1 MLKLKKK
8 LFSTFAATT
17 LILLFFGFSLN
28 TFAINDITQEK
39 VSAEEYQFSGSKNCG
54 DDDGFTEPSDI
65 KKDDNHYGWKIGNFI
80 VSGYTRVENG
90 DTENPIFLKNVG
102 DTVKLSFILNQD
114 INKLNGDDK
123 LKINDDEKA
132 YDEYFGIKETNFGKG
147 ALIIKYTNYE
157 NKSEEPQ
164 IYTDYLSGIEVG
176 ANTEVQLCEEG
187 DYEVSLDYSVLTET
201 FGDLWK
207 IKTSKLV
214 TFEDDYKI
222 FFKFSVRNGNCM
234 AYPFDVKTGQELT
247 DTTFTENGFRLD
259 LAKSRYL
266 KIDITKQVLNAG
278 KDGLTEDTRFN
289 KPARDGEEFTEEG
302 IYTITVSNTY
312 TNRTT
317 EKIIYVGSDSVLQA
331 YVTNQSYSVAE
342 INDLVTEG
350 ATINDDGTIDIP
362 DTAEIPTEVST
373 EEYTEITTN
382 ITEIE
387 TTHTTTDI
395 EEDSAEEI
403 SKNNGYIVP
412 AIIGGAAVVVLSILI
427 IFMRRRKRG

>member
-17 LILLFFGFSLN
+17 LILLFSGFSLN

-39 VSAEEYQFSGSKNCG
+39 VSTEEYQFSGSKNCG

-65 KKDDNHYGWKIGNFI
+65 KKDDNHYGWEIGNFI

-102 DTVKLSFILNQD
+102 DTVKLSFVLNQD

-123 LKINDDEKA
+123 LKINNDEKA
-132 YDEYFGIKETNFGKG
+132 YDEYFGIKETSFGKG

-247 DTTFTENGFRLD
+247 DTAFTENGFRLD

-302 IYTITVSNTY
+302 IYTITVSNKY

-331 YVTNQSYSVAE
+331 FVTNQSYSVAE

-350 ATINDDGTIDIP
+350 AIINDDGTIDIP

-387 TTHTTTDI
+387 TTLTITDI

-403 SKNNGYIVP
+403 SKKKWYIVP
-412 AIIGGAAVVVLSILI
+412 AIIGGSVVVVLSILI
-427 IFMRRRKRG
+427 FFMRRRKRG

>member
-1 MLKLKKK
+1 MLKFKKK
-8 LFSTFAATT
+8 LFSTFAATI
-17 LILLFFGFSLN
+17 LILLFSGFSLN

-65 KKDDNHYGWKIGNFI
+65 KKDDNHYGWEIGNFI

-123 LKINDDEKA
+123 LKINNDEKA

-247 DTTFTENGFRLD
+247 DTAFTENGFRLD

-362 DTAEIPTEVST
+362 DTAEIPTEVSK

-412 AIIGGAAVVVLSILI
+412 AIIGGAAVAVLSILI

>member
-1 MLKLKKK
+1 MLKFKKK
-8 LFSTFAATT
+8 LFSTFAATI
-17 LILLFFGFSLN
+17 LILLFSGFSLN

-39 VSAEEYQFSGSKNCG
+39 VSTEEYQFSGSKNCG

-65 KKDDNHYGWKIGNFI
+65 KKDDNHYGWEIGNFI

-123 LKINDDEKA
+123 LKINNDEKA

-247 DTTFTENGFRLD
+247 DTAFTENGFRLD

-412 AIIGGAAVVVLSILI
+412 AIIGGAAVAVLSILI